1 MEKIDLAKV
10 LVKEACVLDH
20 EPFSSKEEM
29 FQFMAKKF
37 KEAGIITDE
46 EQYIASLEEREAVG
60 STYMGNLIG
69 LPHGKSESVVKPG
82 IGFCKCKEPFTYKS
96 YGEEGQVKFVFML
109 AIAMDQGADNYMRV
123 LATLAGLLTHQ
134 EFLDIL
140 DKGTSYEEIMEQIQ
154 TYEN

>member
-1 MEKIDLAKV
+1 
-10 LVKEACVLDH
+10 
-20 EPFSSKEEM
+20 
-29 FQFMAKKF
+29 
-37 KEAGIITDE
+37 
-46 EQYIASLEEREAVG
+46 
-60 STYMGNLIG
+60 
-69 LPHGKSESVVKPG
+69 VVKPG
-82 IGFCKCKEPFTYKS
+82 IGFCRCKEPFTYKS